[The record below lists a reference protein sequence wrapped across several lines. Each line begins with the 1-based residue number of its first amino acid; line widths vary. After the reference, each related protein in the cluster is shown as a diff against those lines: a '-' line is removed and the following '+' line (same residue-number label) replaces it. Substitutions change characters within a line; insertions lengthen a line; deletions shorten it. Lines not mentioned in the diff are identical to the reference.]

1 MRLHLIDGTYELFRA
16 HFSKRPDHQVGGKSV
31 KATAGLLSSMLALL
45 HEDAEAVTH
54 VAIAFDHPIRS
65 FRNDLFAGY
74 KSDEGVPDDL
84 RVQFGLAEAA
94 ARALGMTVWVMDRYE
109 ADDALA
115 TGAARFARSVDQ
127 VRLLSPDKD
136 LGQCLRGE
144 QVVLVKRVQEKVVNE
159 AALRADLG
167 IAPQS
172 VPDYLA
178 LVGDAADGIPGL
190 AGFGAKGASAL
201 LGAYGHL
208 EQIPREP
215 SAWKVK
221 LRGAAELAPRLQ
233 ANFEDALLYRKL
245 ATLVTDVPLRESLA
259 DLKWPGVP
267 RAEFEKFCDRMALTT
282 LKSRPK
288 RWV

>member
-16 HFSKRPDHQVGGKSV
+16 HFSKRPDHHVGGKSV

-45 HEDAEAVTH
+45 HEEAEAVTH

-74 KSDEGVPDDL
+74 KSDEGVPDEL
-84 RVQFGLAEAA
+84 LAQFGLVEEA

-115 TGAARFARSVDQ
+115 TGAERFARSVDQ

-136 LGQCLRGE
+136 LGQCLRDE
-144 QVVLVKRVQEKVVNE
+144 RVVLVKRVQEKVVNE

-178 LVGDAADGIPGL
+178 LVGDTADGIPGL
-190 AGFGAKGASAL
+190 TGFGAKGASAL

-208 EQIPREP
+208 EEIPREA

-221 LRGAAELAPRLQ
+221 VRGAAELAVRLQ
-233 ANFEDALLYRKL
+233 ANFEAALLYRKL
-245 ATLVTDVPLRESLA
+245 ATLVTDVPLPESLEE
-259 DLKWPGVP
+259 LKWPGVP
-267 RAEFEKFCDRMALTT
+267 REKFEKFCDRLALTT
-282 LKSRPK
+282 LKSRPS
-288 RWV
+288 RWA